1 MIFPQNRVSMIV
13 FFKCFEFQAYRCLNK
28 KMISFLSTQ
37 QILGMLRELSIYCLS
52 LEAHSFFI
60 IQYFYTGVSALESLG
75 FLVNDDIVGSE
86 FRPMVTKCQ
95 PIKEKAPDLKQ
106 NTPK

>member
-13 FFKCFEFQAYRCLNK
+13 IFKCFEFQAYRC
-28 KMISFLSTQ
+28 FLSTQ
-37 QILGMLRELSIYCLS
+37 QILGVLRELSIYCLS

-95 PIKEKAPDLKQ
+95 PLNEKAPDLKQ